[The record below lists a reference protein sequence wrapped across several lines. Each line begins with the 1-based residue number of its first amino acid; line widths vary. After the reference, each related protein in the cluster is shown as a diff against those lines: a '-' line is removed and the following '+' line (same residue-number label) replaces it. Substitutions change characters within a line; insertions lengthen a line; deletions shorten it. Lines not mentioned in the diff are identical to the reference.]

1 MALQPNAARYGG
13 GKRSSSV
20 YSQDFV
26 GMLSLLIE
34 ICDSDNVC
42 GEGNP
47 LPETQLAPVIEA
59 EAEAEAEVLACDAD
73 YADYM
78 GARRSNLSVWSRASD
93 ASDASDASNS
103 SYSSVSSTESS
114 WSASSASS
122 SGRLDSTQASL
133 GLWRRKQARKR
144 LMTIFCE
151 PGTMPDKNCRIV
163 GRIYLLDGERKKWD
177 GRQWRRV
184 CCAGK
189 CTAASRGTDK
199 FCIVH
204 GRQQQHNQQQH
215 REAHVL

>member
-1 MALQPNAARYGG
+1 MALQPNAARHG

-42 GEGNP
+42 GEEKA
-47 LPETQLAPVIEA
+47 LPETELAPVIEA
-59 EAEAEAEVLACDAD
+59 EAEVQACDAD
-73 YADYM
+73 YEADYV
-78 GARRSNLSVWSRASD
+78 GARRSNLSVWSRASG

-103 SYSSVSSTESS
+103 SYSSVSSAESS

-151 PGTMPDKNCRIV
+151 PGSMPDKNCRIV

-189 CTAASRGTDK
+189 CTAAQRGTDK

-204 GRQQQHNQQQH
+204 GRQQQHNQQH
-215 REAHVL
+215 A

>member
-1 MALQPNAARYGG
+1 MALQPSAARFS
-13 GKRSSSV
+13 GKRNSSV

-34 ICDSDNVC
+34 ICDADN
-42 GEGNP
+42 EGAAEAQ
-47 LPETQLAPVIEA
+47 LPTLAPVDEREA
-59 EAEAEAEVLACDAD
+59 EAGMDLHDADNEADNAVAD
-73 YADYM
+73 YAM
-78 GARRSNLSVWSRASD
+78 ASRRSNLSVWSRASD
-93 ASDASDASNS
+93 ESDSR
-103 SYSSVSSTESS
+103 YSSVSSAESS
-114 WSASSASS
+114 WSASSAGS

-151 PGTMPDKNCRIV
+151 PGSMPDKSNRIV

-204 GRQQQHNQQQH
+204 GRQQQQQQQ
-215 REAHVL
+215 